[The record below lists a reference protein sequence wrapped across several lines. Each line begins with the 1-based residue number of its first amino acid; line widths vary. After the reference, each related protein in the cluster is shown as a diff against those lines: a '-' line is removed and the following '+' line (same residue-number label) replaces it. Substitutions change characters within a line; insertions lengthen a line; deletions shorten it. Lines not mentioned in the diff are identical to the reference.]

1 MSPQA
6 DWPLISI
13 VTPTLNRAAMIG
25 TAIESVLSQDYPNVE
40 HIIVDA
46 ASTDGTGQV
55 LARYP
60 HLHVIVET
68 DRGVYDGLN
77 KGIRAARGE
86 VIGHLNS
93 DDAYLPGAFFAA
105 AERFAQ
111 DPEIDVVSGGA
122 SVSIVA
128 GDGKHQVIRRF
139 DAPEDRQL
147 GFASGTTGA
156 PLVNARFFRR
166 RVYQRLGLYDH
177 TLRVAADRDFLIRA
191 ALAGL
196 KTAAVD
202 AVVYDYLSHPGSL
215 TMSGDHVDYAQSYGE
230 LLRLAER
237 YMDDRLVP
245 PELRERCLALHRDVA
260 RSASVALLVAHQWR
274 IFNSIFWRGVR
285 SDRFW
290 LLRFGS
296 LLVRRGVPAIMR
308 RMIRPAP

>member
-1 MSPQA
+1 MSPQP

-13 VTPTLNRAAMIG
+13 VTPTYNRASMIG
-25 TAIESVLSQDYPNVE
+25 TAIESVVSQGYPKVE

-46 ASTDGTGQV
+46 ASTDGTAKF
-55 LARYP
+55 LARYS
-60 HLHVIVET
+60 HLRVIVEA

-77 KGIRAARGE
+77 KGIRAASGE

-93 DDAYLPGAFFAA
+93 DDAYLPGAFFQV
-105 AERFAQ
+105 AERFAA

-122 SVSIVA
+122 SVSILA
-128 GDGKHQVIRRF
+128 EDGKHQVIRRF
-139 DAPEDRQL
+139 DGPEDRKL

-156 PLVNARFFRR
+156 PLPNARFFRR
-166 RVYQRLGLYDH
+166 RVYERVGLYDH

-196 KTAAVD
+196 KAAEID
-202 AVVYDYLSHPGSL
+202 AIVYDYLSHPGSL

-230 LLRLAER
+230 LLHLAER

-245 PELRERCLALHRDVA
+245 AELRERCLALHRDVA
-260 RSASVALLVAHQWR
+260 RSASLTLLAAHQWR
-274 IFNSIFWRGVR
+274 VFNSIFWRGVR

-308 RMIRPAP
+308 RMIRQAP